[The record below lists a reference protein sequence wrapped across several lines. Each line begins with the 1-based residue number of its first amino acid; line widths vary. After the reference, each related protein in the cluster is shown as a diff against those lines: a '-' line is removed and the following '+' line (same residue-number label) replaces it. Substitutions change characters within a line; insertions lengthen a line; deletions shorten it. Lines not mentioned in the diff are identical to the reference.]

1 MLLEMVMALV
11 VKVTYR
17 ETKVGIISGNEPNTL
32 LRCFEHLELSL
43 KVRIFLEFV
52 LNIH

>member
-17 ETKVGIISGNEPNTL
+17 ETKVGIISGNEANTL